1 MDFGLIGRVALV
13 TGGTRGIG
21 RATVEVLAAEGA
33 SVFAVGRD
41 PALVA
46 ALEGHPSGRV
56 GAVSA
61 DLSTDDGCA
70 GAVEACRAR
79 FGDADVL
86 VNCAGSAG
94 TGNVLGLSRAD
105 IDSALGLKFHG
116 YLRMSQL
123 VAPGMRARGWG
134 RIVNVAGSA
143 GTSPTAGNLPTSL
156 ANIAV
161 YNATRAL
168 SDELADSGVLVN
180 IVSPGLTLTDR
191 ARDLFRAQVGDD
203 PAAVEDAIADA
214 ARTLPAK
221 RAATADDVAHVIAF
235 LASDA
240 CRYVFASALYMDGGA
255 RRATP

>member
-1 MDFGLIGRVALV
+1 MDFGLTDRVALV
-13 TGGTRGIG
+13 TGGTGGIG

-33 SVFAVGRD
+33 RVLAVGRD
-41 PALVA
+41 PGRIAELERHPTRRVA
-46 ALEGHPSGRV
+46 AV
-56 GAVSA
+56 AA
-61 DLSTDDGCA
+61 DLSTEEGCIQ
-70 GAVEACRAR
+70 AVEACRNR

-86 VNCAGSAG
+86 VNCAGAAG
-94 TGNVLGLSRAD
+94 TGNVLGLTREE

-123 VAPGMRARGWG
+123 VAPAMRARGWG

-143 GTSPTAGNLPTSL
+143 GTSPTATNLPTSL

-168 SDELADSGVLVN
+168 SDELAESGVLVN

-191 ARDLFRAQVGDD
+191 ARNLMRAQVGDD
-203 PAAVEDAIADA
+203 DA
-214 ARTLPAK
+214 AIDLAIERAAESLPAK
-221 RAATADDVAHVIAF
+221 RAATPDDVARAVAF

-240 CRYVFASALYMDGGA
+240 CRYVFASALYMEGGS
-255 RRATP
+255 RRSTP

>member
-1 MDFGLIGRVALV
+1 MDFGLTDRVALV

-33 SVFAVGRD
+33 RVFAVGRD
-41 PALVA
+41 PELVA
-46 ALEGHPSGRV
+46 GVERHPSGRV
-56 GAVSA
+56 GGVSA
-61 DLSTDDGCA
+61 DLSTDAGCA
-70 GAVEACRAR
+70 RAVDACRDH
-79 FGDADVL
+79 FGDADIL

-94 TGNVLGLSRAD
+94 TGNVLGLTREE
-105 IDSALGLKFHG
+105 IDSALRLKFHG

-123 VAPGMRARGWG
+123 VAPGMRKRGWG

-143 GTSPTAGNLPTSL
+143 GTSPTATNLPTSL

-168 SDELADSGVLVN
+168 SDELAESGVLVN

-191 ARDLFRAQVGDD
+191 ARDLFRARVGDD
-203 PAAVEDAIADA
+203 EAAIDDAIERA
-214 ARTLPAK
+214 AESLPAK
-221 RAATADDVAHVIAF
+221 RAATPDDVARAVAF

-240 CRYVFASALYMDGGA
+240 CRYVFASALYMEGGS
-255 RRATP
+255 RRSTP